1 MCRCWKIDRADGR
14 TFCFTDHD
22 IDIVIEGLIFLASG
36 GPEPSA
42 LQYSTGMNVDNGQF
56 RGALSSELIREDE
69 LRAGLFDDAA
79 VQLWLVDWRSPKLDT
94 ILFRGFFG
102 EIRQDDGR
110 FEVEIRGLTEG
121 LNLPSGR
128 TILKTCGSALGDA
141 RCRVDLTEGRFSTV
155 STVGERLSG
164 TRMATDLSG
173 DFPNE
178 WFWHGSL
185 EWLSGR
191 NAGTRQSIRS
201 DRRGEGRSRTIELW
215 VQPPFAVESGDRFR
229 ISAGCDKRAE
239 TCRDK
244 FQNLLNFQG
253 FPHLP
258 GDDWVA
264 AYPKDGDNHDGSS
277 LKNR

>member
-121 LNLPSGR
+121 LNLPSG
-128 TILKTCGSALGDA
+128 LYDPE
-141 RCRVDLTEGRFSTV
+141 DLR
-155 STVGERLSG
+155 
-164 TRMATDLSG
+164 
-173 DFPNE
+173 
-178 WFWHGSL
+178 
-185 EWLSGR
+185 
-191 NAGTRQSIRS
+191 
-201 DRRGEGRSRTIELW
+201 
-215 VQPPFAVESGDRFR
+215 
-229 ISAGCDKRAE
+229 
-239 TCRDK
+239 
-244 FQNLLNFQG
+244 
-253 FPHLP
+253 
-258 GDDWVA
+258 
-264 AYPKDGDNHDGSS
+264 
-277 LKNR
+277 